1 MCFEDLV
8 KTNMNVSKKDIKNI
22 NKQCENE
29 VLDLYEILISMV
41 QENLKLIDVDE
52 DYKTMSK
59 TLYCISTISS
69 PMYDYDFLSYFKR
82 QYEFSLRLPIDDLGK
97 ILNGFAYKLTKRILK
112 SGIDDIKE
120 LSIKPIFDNLYLNK
134 KEPEVFFNKIEVEM
148 KLVIYPK

>member
-1 MCFEDLV
+1 MRFEDLV
-8 KTNMNVSKKDIKNI
+8 KNISVVSKKDIKNT
-22 NKQCENE
+22 NKQCEKEILN
-29 VLDLYEILISMV
+29 LYEILINGV
-41 QENLKLIDVDE
+41 QENLKVTNVDE
-52 DYKTMSK
+52 DLKTMYK
-59 TLYCISTISS
+59 TLYCTSTVSS
-69 PMYDYDFLSYFKR
+69 PRYDFLSYFDMKYDF
-82 QYEFSLRLPIDDLGK
+82 QSYLPINDLGK